1 MKHFL
6 TCRELQAS
14 VDRHSGSFC
23 PPDVHGE
30 LQATRVRENAI
41 SERETH
47 FISTPTNGFRSVDQQ
62 LVQNVLVSE
71 GRALCEDPSILQW
84 LRVELSSAEFA

>member
-14 VDRHSGSFC
+14 VDSHSGSFG

-30 LQATRVRENAI
+30 LQAARVRENAVG
-41 SERETH
+41 ECETH
-47 FISTPTNGFRSVDQQ
+47 FISTPTNGFGCVDQQ
-62 LVQNVLVSE
+62 LVQDVLVSE